1 MVVVS
6 ISGNQQM
13 LLWVECVISSVL
25 YCHTKDLRQW
35 TSVTAQLYFRVLFS
49 NQGIVHPQGV
59 SVVDPKGE
67 ASIYLA
73 ASFYMFCLLPLR
85 LPYANWTCQEGEGVC
100 FTWIL
105 TPFLRFSFVPFSWTF
120 PFLCLL
126 VTLILDSIF
135 LFYLPLKEDFLIF
148 LDGWH
153 FLKIIC
159 IFLYWII

>member
-25 YCHTKDLRQW
+25 YCHNKDLRQW

-49 NQGIVHPQGV
+49 NQRIVHSQGV
-59 SVVDPKGE
+59 SVADPKGE

-73 ASFYMFCLLPLR
+73 SSFYMFCLLPLR

-100 FTWIL
+100 FTWGSHSI
-105 TPFLRFSFVPFSWTF
+105 PQIFF
-120 PFLCLL
+120 C
-126 VTLILDSIF
+126 SIF
-135 LFYLPLKEDFLIF
+135 VDFSLSLSFSHSHFGLHFPILPTTKKKTF
-148 LDGWH
+148 
-153 FLKIIC
+153 
-159 IFLYWII
+159 